1 MRFSIIV
8 PIYNVEKYLEYCIE
22 SLIIQS
28 YKDFEIILINDGSQ
42 DKSLEICE
50 NYKSKDN
57 RIIVIDQTNKGVSA
71 ARNAG
76 ITIARGEYILFID
89 GDDSLRPN
97 ALEIIDRAIDGD
109 ALVIFKYAITDEN
122 NKVINDKVDILCNS
136 INSIDDLK
144 KDYLCFDHPA
154 SAWIK
159 CVSNKFFNGEI
170 ASIRFNEETGF
181 GEDQIY
187 TCDVYSVSKK
197 VAIVDKALYAY
208 RQRVGSAMNSYKSSR
223 IIDIER
229 YINHIENTLKVD
241 NLNEKEFKKYIN
253 RKALKECVS
262 EVILICRLKISKKE
276 KKLLMKDL
284 INHPLFKRVHC
295 DFKILKESL
304 ILSLAKLKM
313 KGAILSIYSLLK

>member
-22 SLIIQS
+22 SLINQS
-28 YKDFEIILINDGSQ
+28 YKDFEIILINDGSK

-89 GDDSLRPN
+89 GDDSLLPN
-97 ALEIIDRAIDGD
+97 ALENIDSAIEGD

-122 NKVINDKVDILCNS
+122 NNVINDKVDILSNS
-136 INSIDDLK
+136 INSIADLK

-154 SAWIK
+154 SACIK

-197 VAIVDKALYAY
+197 VVIVDKALYAY

-229 YINHIENTLKVD
+229 YINHIENTVKVD
-241 NLNEKEFKKYIN
+241 NLNEKEFKKFIN

-262 EVILICRLKISKKE
+262 EVILICRLQISKKE

-304 ILSLAKLKM
+304 IFSLAKLKM